1 MFIIP
6 PTPLSLPNTFTST
19 KLTNTSWKEIDHT
32 LIDSINVK
40 LRKHND
46 VVSMTSTICDPVFLC
61 HGVWSIDDKFLGFL
75 VICRCCFHLH
85 CIVTIAKFCQTKA
98 SHILKRVNTLGL
110 IKKQPFKSKFYN
122 LPWNANTLHYVT
134 IYMYLLSAFS
144 HYIYFFQALI
154 SQLHKF
160 SGFSLET

>member
-1 MFIIP
+1 MGGQKDLRVEEKLEGEETIMTAI
-6 PTPLSLPNTFTST
+6 TASLSAT
-19 KLTNTSWKEIDHT
+19 KNIKCVIEVIT
-32 LIDSINVK
+32 LINTINIK
-40 LRKHND
+40 LRKHNN

-122 LPWNANTLHYVT
+122 LP
-134 IYMYLLSAFS
+134 
-144 HYIYFFQALI
+144 
-154 SQLHKF
+154 
-160 SGFSLET
+160 

>member
-1 MFIIP
+1 MGGQKDLRVEEKLEEEETIV
-6 PTPLSLPNTFTST
+6 TASLSAT
-19 KLTNTSWKEIDHT
+19 KNIKCVIEVIT
-32 LIDSINVK
+32 LINTINIK
-40 LRKHND
+40 LRKHNN

-122 LPWNANTLHYVT
+122 LP
-134 IYMYLLSAFS
+134 
-144 HYIYFFQALI
+144 
-154 SQLHKF
+154 
-160 SGFSLET
+160 